1 MIFLQNQKP
10 KTKNQ
15 KPKTK
20 NQKPKTKNQ
29 KPKQCAKSFEAK
41 ASGMKEE

>member
-1 MIFLQNQKP
+1 MPQTDCYP

-29 KPKQCAKSFEAK
+29 KPKTAEAGLVRE
-41 ASGMKEE
+41 A

>member
-1 MIFLQNQKP
+1 MIFLQ
-10 KTKNQ
+10 NQ

-29 KPKQCAKSFEAK
+29 KPKQCAKSFGAK
-41 ASGMKEE
+41 VCCMKEE

>member
-1 MIFLQNQKP
+1 MIFLQI
-10 KTKNQ
+10 Q

-29 KPKQCAKSFEAK
+29 KPKQCAKSFEVK

>member
-1 MIFLQNQKP
+1 MVPVLDFPKYEA

-20 NQKPKTKNQ
+20 PKPNFKPKNEWFQ
-29 KPKQCAKSFEAK
+29 FWIF
-41 ASGMKEE
+41 

>member
-1 MIFLQNQKP
+1 MPQTDCYP

-29 KPKQCAKSFEAK
+29 KPKSAEAGLVRE
-41 ASGMKEE
+41 A

>member
-1 MIFLQNQKP
+1 VTASLIGKIPGKRLDFFSQKP

-20 NQKPKTKNQ
+20 NQQLKTDN
-29 KPKQCAKSFEAK
+29 
-41 ASGMKEE
+41 